1 MCSCLIM
8 SKLFF
13 LFRIRGKLITVSIKL
28 WLYTLNFFFKKII
41 FMLIFTKLAGP
52 PLVLGQSHI
61 LLLNLSS
68 RWVLSRLDL
77 WVHSWCTN
85 ERALTWKHG
94 KHRSE
99 CYFQPHSANPNHS
112 PFNTC
117 LHILKKKHRVNVTGF
132 HYYPNYRKQLLTKCW
147 RKKQKAREVSNE
159 LRVYSSFIPQR
170 LINSSDSETWKG
182 SGKEVMLK
190 QTVCRWS
197 FKPFLFFCKHPLAV

>member
-13 LFRIRGKLITVSIKL
+13 LFRIRGWASSGVRPKPHPATELEFQVSVIE
-28 WLYTLNFFFKKII
+28 
-41 FMLIFTKLAGP
+41 AGSVGSQ
-52 PLVLGQSHI
+52 LMHKWESV
-61 LLLNLSS
+61 NLK
-68 RWVLSRLDL
+68 
-77 WVHSWCTN
+77 
-85 ERALTWKHG
+85 TWKTPI
-94 KHRSE
+94 RVL
-99 CYFQPHSANPNHS
+99 FSATQCKS
-112 PFNTC
+112 KPFT
-117 LHILKKKHRVNVTGF
+117 LQHLPTHLKKKHRVNVTGF

-170 LINSSDSETWKG
+170 LINSSDSEIWKG

-197 FKPFLFFCKHPLAV
+197 FKSHPFLFFCKHPLAE

>member
-28 WLYTLNFFFKKII
+28 WLYTLNFFLKKII
-41 FMLIFTKLAGP
+41 FMLTFTKLAGP

-117 LHILKKKHRVNVTGF
+117 LHILKKNTEWMSPVSTITLITENSFWQNAEGKNKKHEKWVTS
-132 HYYPNYRKQLLTKCW
+132 YVSTVLLFLSVWSTAQTLKPE
-147 RKKQKAREVSNE
+147 REVG
-159 LRVYSSFIPQR
+159 RR
-170 LINSSDSETWKG
+170 L
-182 SGKEVMLK
+182 
-190 QTVCRWS
+190 C
-197 FKPFLFFCKHPLAV
+197 